1 MKLFLLTLALALTT
15 QGHGPKLRRF
25 TVTAYCHCSVCTS
38 RGDGITA
45 SGVHVREGITI
56 AAPRSIP
63 FGTKHPH
70 PRSGLA
76 HRPGSPLAPLRPPP
90 RSLLHLSQASPP
102 MGHQNSNLHN
112 QLASATMNASD
123 FDASDFDKSII
134 QRMSD
139 QALCAT
145 YLQTNKDSLC
155 RIFGH
160 NARIYGNQ
168 VVEELTSRG
177 IKQIPNIFGAIQIK
191 PFKLR

>member
-1 MKLFLLTLALALTT
+1 MKLLLLTLALALTT
-15 QGHGPKLRRF
+15 QGHAPKLRRF
-25 TVTAYCHCSVCTS
+25 TVSAYCHCRICTH

-45 SGVHVREGITI
+45 SGIRVREGTTI

-63 FGTKHPH
+63 FGTRIHIPGA
-70 PRSGLA
+70 GLA
-76 HRPGSPLAPLRPPP
+76 HRPGPTLPPLRPPP
-90 RSLLHLSQASPP
+90 RFVFHISQTSPS

-112 QLASATMNASD
+112 QLTSATMN
-123 FDASDFDKSII
+123 ASDFDKSII

-155 RIFGH
+155 NIFGH

>member
-1 MKLFLLTLALALTT
+1 MKLLLLTALALALTT

-25 TVTAYCHCSVCTS
+25 TVSAYCHCRVCTH

-45 SGVHVREGITI
+45 SGVRVREGITI

-63 FGTKHPH
+63 FGTRIWVPGAGW
-70 PRSGLA
+70 RTVQDRLSRRYD
-76 HRPGSPLAPLRPPP
+76 HRLDIYFTSHKRRTPV
-90 RSLLHLSQASPP
+90 
-102 MGHQNSNLHN
+102 GHQNSNLHN

-123 FDASDFDKSII
+123 SDKSII

-155 RIFGH
+155 NIFGH

-191 PFKLR
+191 PFRLR